1 MGQSIVVTETTT
13 AVSNTVPAG
22 GAIAVGLQYAMLSSW
37 GFSKSRTTISV
48 VISGLWNNFAKLA
61 MPILAL
67 AALAVQGE
75 AGGGRLFAAVVGMAA
90 LIASVVIFA
99 LMLRTEDFARRAG
112 LAAARV
118 ASALRRLI
126 RRGPVEG
133 WDIAVVKFR
142 SRVIG
147 IVHRRWIAL
156 TLATLVGHLSLYL
169 VLLIALRQVGVSEK
183 EVGWAEVLTVF
194 AFARLLTA
202 IPITPGGLGVIE
214 LALITGLNA
223 AGGNHESVVA
233 AVLMFRIL
241 TFVLP
246 IPFGLATYIYW
257 RRNKSWLNSA
267 PPLELDLSP
276 G

>member
-1 MGQSIVVTETTT
+1 M
-13 AVSNTVPAG
+13 
-22 GAIAVGLQYAMLSSW
+22 
-37 GFSKSRTTISV
+37 
-48 VISGLWNNFAKLA
+48 
-61 MPILAL
+61 
-67 AALAVQGE
+67 
-75 AGGGRLFAAVVGMAA
+75 
-90 LIASVVIFA
+90 
-99 LMLRTEDFARRAG
+99 
-112 LAAARV
+112 
-118 ASALRRLI
+118 
-126 RRGPVEG
+126 EG

-194 AFARLLTA
+194 AFARLLTV

-223 AGGNHESVVA
+223 AGGNHEQVVA

-257 RRNKSWLNSA
+257 RHNKSWLNSA
-267 PPLELDLSP
+267 PPLASSTSAPVDRAPAHRVSNRP
-276 G
+276 ASAA